1 MPDDQK
7 TQNDETANQNT
18 EYKFRDRL
26 LPHLLARASHSLSE
40 KFMAEV
46 RKRGFTARQWRVMGS
61 LWDEDSMT
69 LTELSDIVFCEQS
82 TTTRLVDR
90 LVELSLLGKRPE
102 KSDRRKSHI
111 FLTDEGRRQ
120 IGDLVLLSEKIE
132 KETAE
137 LFGVERVEQMKR
149 QLHEMIDRQKI

>member
-1 MPDDQK
+1 MQDNK
-7 TQNDETANQNT
+7 NQ
-18 EYKFRDRL
+18 YKFRDRL

-46 RKRGFTARQWRVMGS
+46 RNRGFTARQWRVMGS

-69 LTELSDIVFCEQS
+69 LTELSDVVFCEQS

-90 LVELSLLGKRPE
+90 LVELKLLGKRLE
-102 KSDRRKSHI
+102 KSDRRKAHI
-111 FLTDEGRRQ
+111 YLTARGRKQ
-120 IGDLVLLSEKIE
+120 IGELVKLSEQHE

-137 LFGVERVEQMKR
+137 LFGVDQVEDMKR
-149 QLHEMIDRQKI
+149 RLHEMIDFLKT

>member
-7 TQNDETANQNT
+7 MQDNKNQ
-18 EYKFRDRL
+18 YKFRDRL

-46 RKRGFTARQWRVMGS
+46 RNRGFTARQWRVMGS

-69 LTELSDIVFCEQS
+69 LTELSDVVFCEQS

-90 LVELSLLGKRPE
+90 LVELKLLGKRLE
-102 KSDRRKSHI
+102 KSDRRKAHI
-111 FLTDEGRRQ
+111 YLTARGRKQ
-120 IGDLVLLSEKIE
+120 IGELVKLSEQHE

-137 LFGVERVEQMKR
+137 LFGVDQVEDMKR
-149 QLHEMIDRQKI
+149 RLHEMIDFLKT

>member
-7 TQNDETANQNT
+7 TQDNKNQ
-18 EYKFRDRL
+18 YKFRDRL

-46 RKRGFTARQWRVMGS
+46 RNRGFTARQWRVMGS

-69 LTELSDIVFCEQS
+69 LTELSDVVFCEQS

-90 LVELSLLGKRPE
+90 LVELKLLGKRLE
-102 KSDRRKSHI
+102 KSDRRKAHI
-111 FLTDEGRRQ
+111 YLTAKGRKQ
-120 IGDLVLLSEKIE
+120 IGELVKLSEQHE

-137 LFGVERVEQMKR
+137 LFGVDQVEDMKR
-149 QLHEMIDRQKI
+149 RLHEMIDFLKD

>member
-1 MPDDQK
+1 
-7 TQNDETANQNT
+7 
-18 EYKFRDRL
+18 
-26 LPHLLARASHSLSE
+26 
-40 KFMAEV
+40 MAEV

-82 TTTRLVDR
+82 TTTRLVER
-90 LVELSLLGKRPE
+90 LVELKLLGKRPE
-102 KSDRRKSHI
+102 ESDRRKSHI

-120 IGDLVLLSEKIE
+120 IGELVKLSEQIE

-137 LFGVERVEQMKR
+137 LFGVGRINEMKR
-149 QLHEMIDRQKI
+149 QLHKMIDHLKT